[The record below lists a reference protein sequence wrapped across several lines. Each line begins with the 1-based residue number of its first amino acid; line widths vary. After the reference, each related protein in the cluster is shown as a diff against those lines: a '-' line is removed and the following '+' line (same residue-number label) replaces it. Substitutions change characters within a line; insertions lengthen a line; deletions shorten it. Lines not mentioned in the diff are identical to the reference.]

1 MGSALE
7 NYVNQVRTLSASG
20 KFSIRPPKR
29 AACSIKP
36 AKPPPLFCYFLCKFH
51 SAGYFAASYR
61 ELADELP
68 ESLSLLARNWSILDN
83 VLETLDMQQHTL
95 GVLYVL
101 LAKLHSSSTAN
112 PEPVQLI
119 HLMRDFVQRNNT
131 DQLRFAVCACG
142 LQYYSSQLVETY

>member
-1 MGSALE
+1 M
-7 NYVNQVRTLSASG
+7 LSIFRGA
-20 KFSIRPPKR
+20 I
-29 AACSIKP
+29 
-36 AKPPPLFCYFLCKFH
+36 
-51 SAGYFAASYR
+51 AGSYR

-101 LAKLHSSSTAN
+101 LAKLHSAGTAN

-119 HLMRDFVQRNNT
+119 QLMRDFVQRNNAE
-131 DQLRFAVCACG
+131 QLRFAVCACE
-142 LQYYSSQLVETY
+142 LCCCSHPDPTWH